1 MLSKINKLIV
11 KYHNHKVGEL
21 AMTPDGV
28 RCVFEYDK
36 KWLSEGFS
44 ISPRELPLST
54 EMFIAKQEPFYGN
67 FGVFEDSL
75 PDGYGRY
82 LLNRMLR
89 RKGVNDFNPNN
100 KRYDYCRHCNQNHKK
115 TLHRDHQ

>member
-36 KWLSEGFS
+36 KW
-44 ISPRELPLST
+44 R
-54 EMFIAKQEPFYGN
+54 A
-67 FGVFEDSL
+67 D
-75 PDGYGRY
+75 
-82 LLNRMLR
+82 
-89 RKGVNDFNPNN
+89 VN
-100 KRYDYCRHCNQNHKK
+100 
-115 TLHRDHQ
+115 